1 MMQNEKQQEQ
11 PAAAP
16 PAGPESP
23 ETTAPSP
30 APTAETVAALN
41 AEIASLNDR
50 LMRALAEVENVR
62 RQKERELDEARKY
75 AITAFARGLL
85 EVADNLRR
93 ALAAVPP
100 GADGRDPLFQTLLT
114 GVEMTER
121 TLLALFEK
129 HRIAKVQPE
138 RGARFDPALHQAM
151 FEVPTAELPPGS
163 IAEVLQ
169 PGYVLADRLLR
180 PALVGVA
187 KAPAPSETHKAA
199 GGAVDT
205 QV

>member
-1 MMQNEKQQEQ
+1 
-11 PAAAP
+11 
-16 PAGPESP
+16 
-23 ETTAPSP
+23 
-30 APTAETVAALN
+30 
-41 AEIASLNDR
+41 
-50 LMRALAEVENVR
+50 
-62 RQKERELDEARKY
+62 
-75 AITAFARGLL
+75 
-85 EVADNLRR
+85 
-93 ALAAVPP
+93 
-100 GADGRDPLFQTLLT
+100 
-114 GVEMTER
+114 MTER

-187 KAPAPSETHKAA
+187 KAPAPSEAGEAA
-199 GGAVDT
+199 GGAVDAR
-205 QV
+205 V

>member
-16 PAGPESP
+16 PAGAEGP
-23 ETTAPSP
+23 ETTAPTP
-30 APTAETVAALN
+30 APTAETVAALH

-93 ALAAVPP
+93 ALAAVPA

-187 KAPAPSETHKAA
+187 KAPAPGEAGKAE